1 MSTKEEK
8 QISPEELKAQQEALA
23 KTLEAHQ
30 ISLQKEK
37 DALIK
42 EKAEFEVLKSEHQRK
57 EQKLIEDAETFK
69 KTVEE
74 FEASKNNSLEKKAV
88 SLTQTKR
95 EDLVFAKKGT
105 LEQQFSKSEWQM
117 MGKNKEG
124 WEEIVEVPIEVQEL
138 ELTTETK

>member
-57 EQKLIEDAETFK
+57 EQKLIEDAETFE